1 MNLPFYIALR
11 YFKGNKKNTI
21 SRPMVNIAVTSIVI
35 SLSFMIIA
43 VAVVTGFK
51 QQIRDKVI
59 GFNGHIQITN
69 FDLNTSYE
77 TTPIAFEKINKNAL
91 LNIPNVKHIQ
101 SFATKAGIV
110 KTKDQIEG
118 IVLKGVGKDYDWT
131 FFKEKIQ
138 EGKIISFNDTAK
150 SNEVIISRTLAS
162 RLRLKVGDP
171 FVMYFIQQPPRM
183 RKFTIAGIYQTGLE
197 ELDKTFILGDIGH
210 VQKLNDWDEN
220 QVSGFEVLLHDS
232 DKMEETSEL
241 LFDELDV
248 DLNVKTIRDLMPQ
261 IFDWLDLQDMNEI
274 IILILMSLVA
284 AINMITALLILILE
298 KSRMIGLLK
307 ALGMNNSMVQQI
319 FLNKAAF
326 LIGKGLLWGNV
337 VGVGLCLIQLKFGIF
352 TLDETSYYLKYV
364 PINLSITTIVLLNIA
379 TFAVCMLMLLLP
391 ARIISKISPV
401 KAIRFS

>member
-1 MNLPFYIALR
+1 
-11 YFKGNKKNTI
+11 
-21 SRPMVNIAVTSIVI
+21 MVNIAVSSIVI

-59 GFNGHIQITN
+59 GFSGHIQISN
-69 FDLNTSYE
+69 FDLNSSYE
-77 TTPIAFEKINKNAL
+77 TSPLAIEKVDKEAL
-91 LNIPNVKHIQ
+91 LKIPNVKHIHC
-101 SFATKAGIV
+101 FATKAGIA

-118 IVLKGVGKDYDWT
+118 IVLKGVGKDYDWS

-138 EGKIISFNDTAK
+138 DGRVIEINDSTK

-162 RLRLKVGDP
+162 RLKLNVGDP

-197 ELDKTFILGDIGH
+197 ELDKTFIMGDIGH
-210 VQKLNDWDEN
+210 VQKLNDWEEN
-220 QVSGFEVLLHDS
+220 QVSGFEVLLHNS
-232 DKMEETSEL
+232 DKIEETSEL
-241 LFDELDV
+241 IFDELDL

-274 IILILMSLVA
+274 IILVLMSLVA
-284 AINMITALLILILE
+284 GINMITALLILILE

-307 ALGMNNSMVQQI
+307 AMGMNNTMVQRI

-326 LIGKGLLWGNV
+326 LIGKGLIWGNIL
-337 VGVGLCLIQLKFGIF
+337 GIGLCFIQLQFGIF
-352 TLDETSYYLKYV
+352 TLDESSYYLKYV
-364 PINLSITTIVLLNIA
+364 PVNLNFISILLLNIA
-379 TFAVCMLMLLLP
+379 TFVVCMLMLLIP

>member
-1 MNLPFYIALR
+1 
-11 YFKGNKKNTI
+11 
-21 SRPMVNIAVTSIVI
+21 MVNIAVSSIVI

-59 GFNGHIQITN
+59 GFSGHIQITN

-77 TTPIAFEKINKNAL
+77 TSPVSIDKIDKKTL
-91 LNIPNVKHIQ
+91 LNIPNVKHIHA
-101 SFATKAGIV
+101 FATKAGIA
-110 KTKDQIEG
+110 KTKEQIEG
-118 IVLKGVGKDYDWT
+118 IVLKGVDKDYDWT

-138 EGKIISFNDTAK
+138 EGRIIEFNDSAK

-162 RLRLKVGDP
+162 RLNLKVGDP

-183 RKFTIAGIYQTGLE
+183 RKFTITGIFQTGLE
-197 ELDKTFILGDIGH
+197 ELDKTYILGDIGH
-210 VQKLNDWDEN
+210 VQKLNDWEEN
-220 QVSGFEVLLHDS
+220 QVSGFEVLLNDS

-241 LFDELDV
+241 IFDELDL

-274 IILILMSLVA
+274 IILVLMSLVA
-284 AINMITALLILILE
+284 GINMITALLILILE

-319 FLNKAAF
+319 FLYKAAF
-326 LIGKGLLWGNV
+326 LIGKGLLWGNIL
-337 VGVGLCLIQLKFGIF
+337 GIGLCMVQLQFGIF
-352 TLDETSYYLKYV
+352 TLDESSYYLKYV
-364 PINLSITTIVLLNIA
+364 PINLNFISILLLNIG
-379 TFAVCMLMLLLP
+379 TFAVCMLMLLIP

>member
-1 MNLPFYIALR
+1 
-11 YFKGNKKNTI
+11 
-21 SRPMVNIAVTSIVI
+21 MVNIAVSSIVI

-59 GFNGHIQITN
+59 GFSGHIQITN

-77 TTPIAFEKINKNAL
+77 TSPVSTNKIDKQTL
-91 LNIPNVKHIQ
+91 LAIPNVKHLHA
-101 SFATKAGIV
+101 FATKAGIA

-118 IVLKGVGKDYDWT
+118 VVLKGVGKDYDWT

-138 EGKIISFNDTAK
+138 EGRIIEFNDTAK

-162 RLRLKVGDP
+162 RLKLNVGDP

-183 RKFTIAGIYQTGLE
+183 RKFTIAGIFQTGLE
-197 ELDKTFILGDIGH
+197 ELDKTYILGDIGH
-210 VQKLNDWDEN
+210 VQKLNDWEES
-220 QVSGFEVLLHDS
+220 QVSGFEVLLYNS

-241 LFDELDV
+241 IFDELDL

-284 AINMITALLILILE
+284 GINMITALLILILE

-326 LIGKGLLWGNV
+326 LIGKGLLWGNIL
-337 VGVGLCLIQLKFGIF
+337 GVGLCMVQLQFGIF
-352 TLDETSYYLKYV
+352 KLDESSYYLKYV
-364 PINLSITTIVLLNIA
+364 PINLNFISILLLNIG
-379 TFAVCMLMLLLP
+379 TFAVCMLMLLIP

>member
-1 MNLPFYIALR
+1 
-11 YFKGNKKNTI
+11 
-21 SRPMVNIAVTSIVI
+21 
-35 SLSFMIIA
+35 MIIA

-59 GFNGHIQITN
+59 GFSGHIQITN

-77 TTPIAFEKINKNAL
+77 TSPIAINKINKNAL
-91 LNIPNVKHIQ
+91 FKIPNVKHIQ

-118 IVLKGVGKDYDWT
+118 VVLKGVGKDYDWI

-162 RLRLKVGDP
+162 RLKLKVGDP

-183 RKFTIAGIYQTGLE
+183 RKFTIAGIFQTGLE
-197 ELDKTFILGDIGH
+197 ELDKTYIFGDIAH
-210 VQKLNDWDEN
+210 VQKLNDWGEN
-220 QVSGFEVLLHDS
+220 QVSGFEVLLYDS
-232 DKMEETSEL
+232 NKMEETSEL
-241 LFDELDV
+241 LFDELDI

-274 IILILMSLVA
+274 IILVLMSLVA

-319 FLNKAAF
+319 FLNKAAI

-337 VGVGLCLIQLKFGIF
+337 LGVGLCLIQLHFGIF
-352 TLDETSYYLKYV
+352 ILDETSYYLKYV
-364 PINLSITTIVLLNIA
+364 PINLSITSIIFLNIA
-379 TFAVCMLMLLLP
+379 TFAVCMLILLLP

>member
-1 MNLPFYIALR
+1 
-11 YFKGNKKNTI
+11 
-21 SRPMVNIAVTSIVI
+21 MVNIAVSSIVI

-59 GFNGHIQITN
+59 GFSGHIQITN

-77 TTPIAFEKINKNAL
+77 TSPVSIDKIDKKTL
-91 LNIPNVKHIQ
+91 LNIPNVKHIHA
-101 SFATKAGIV
+101 FATKAGIA
-110 KTKDQIEG
+110 KTKEQIEG
-118 IVLKGVGKDYDWT
+118 IVLKGVDKNYDWT

-138 EGKIISFNDTAK
+138 EGRIIEFNDTTK

-162 RLRLKVGDP
+162 RLNLKVGDP

-183 RKFTIAGIYQTGLE
+183 RKFTITGIFQTGLE
-197 ELDKTFILGDIGH
+197 ELDKTYILGDIGH
-210 VQKLNDWDEN
+210 VQKLNDWEEN
-220 QVSGFEVLLHDS
+220 QVSGFEVLLNDS

-241 LFDELDV
+241 IFDELDL

-274 IILILMSLVA
+274 IILVLMSLVA
-284 AINMITALLILILE
+284 GINMITALLILILE

-319 FLNKAAF
+319 FLYKAAF
-326 LIGKGLLWGNV
+326 LIGKGLLWGNIL
-337 VGVGLCLIQLKFGIF
+337 GIGLCMVQLQFGIF
-352 TLDETSYYLKYV
+352 TLDESSYYLKYV
-364 PINLSITTIVLLNIA
+364 PINLNFISILLLNIG
-379 TFAVCMLMLLLP
+379 TFAVCMLMLLIP

>member
-1 MNLPFYIALR
+1 
-11 YFKGNKKNTI
+11 
-21 SRPMVNIAVTSIVI
+21 MVNIAVSSIVI

-59 GFNGHIQITN
+59 GFSGHIQISN

-77 TTPIAFEKINKNAL
+77 TSPLAIEKVDKEAL
-91 LNIPNVKHIQ
+91 LKIPNVKHLHG
-101 SFATKAGIV
+101 FATKAGIA

-118 IVLKGVGKDYDWT
+118 VVLKGVGKDYDWT

-138 EGKIISFNDTAK
+138 EGRVIEMNDSAK
-150 SNEVIISRTLAS
+150 SNEVVISRTLAS
-162 RLRLKVGDP
+162 RLKLKVGDP

-210 VQKLNDWDEN
+210 VQKLNDWEEN
-220 QVSGFEVLLHDS
+220 QVSGFEVMLYKS

-241 LFDELDV
+241 IFDELDL

-274 IILILMSLVA
+274 IILVLMSLVA
-284 AINMITALLILILE
+284 GINMITALLILILE

-307 ALGMNNSMVQQI
+307 ALGMNNTTVQRI

-326 LIGKGLLWGNV
+326 LIGKGLLWGNIL
-337 VGVGLCLIQLKFGIF
+337 GVGLCFIQLQFGVF
-352 TLDETSYYLKYV
+352 TLDESSYYLKYV
-364 PINLSITTIVLLNIA
+364 PVNLNFISIILLNIG
-379 TFAVCMLMLLLP
+379 TFAVCMLMLLIP

-401 KAIRFS
+401 KAIRIS

>member
-1 MNLPFYIALR
+1 
-11 YFKGNKKNTI
+11 
-21 SRPMVNIAVTSIVI
+21 MVNIAVTSIVI

>member
-1 MNLPFYIALR
+1 
-11 YFKGNKKNTI
+11 
-21 SRPMVNIAVTSIVI
+21 MVNIAVSSIVI

-51 QQIRDKVI
+51 KQIRDKVI
-59 GFNGHIQITN
+59 GFSGHIQISN

-77 TTPIAFEKINKNAL
+77 TSPLAIDKVDKKAI

-101 SFATKAGIV
+101 IFATKAGIV

-118 IVLKGVGKDYDWT
+118 VVLKGVGKDYDWT

-138 EGKIISFNDTAK
+138 EGRILELNDTAK

-162 RLRLKVGDP
+162 RLKLNVGDP

-183 RKFTIAGIYQTGLE
+183 RKFNIVGIYQTGLE
-197 ELDKTFILGDIGH
+197 ELDKTYILGDIAH
-210 VQKLNDWDEN
+210 VQKLNDWEEN
-220 QVSGFEVLLHDS
+220 QVSGFEVMLHDS
-232 DKMEETSEL
+232 DKLEETEEL
-241 LFDELDV
+241 IFDEV
-248 DLNVKTIRDLMPQ
+248 DLDINLKSIRELMPQ

-274 IILILMSLVA
+274 IILLLMLMVA
-284 AINMITALLILILE
+284 TINMITALLILILE
-298 KSRMIGLLK
+298 KTRMIGLLK
-307 ALGMNNSMVQQI
+307 ALGMNNNSIQLI

-326 LIGKGLLWGNV
+326 LIGKGLLFGNIL
-337 VGVGLCLIQLKFGIF
+337 GLGLCFIQLKFGIF
-352 TLDETSYYLKYV
+352 TLDESSYYLKFV
-364 PINLSITTIVLLNIA
+364 PVNLSLVSIILLNIG
-379 TFAVCMLMLLLP
+379 TFAVCMLMLLIP

>member
-1 MNLPFYIALR
+1 
-11 YFKGNKKNTI
+11 
-21 SRPMVNIAVTSIVI
+21 MVNIAVSSIVI

-59 GFNGHIQITN
+59 GFSGHIQITN

-77 TTPIAFEKINKNAL
+77 TSPISIDKVDKQTL
-91 LNIPNVKHIQ
+91 LNISNVKHIHV
-101 SFATKAGIV
+101 FATKAGIA

-118 IVLKGVGKDYDWT
+118 VVLKGVGKDYDWT

-138 EGKIISFNDTAK
+138 EGKIIQLNDTVK

-162 RLRLKVGDP
+162 RLKLKVGDP
-171 FVMYFIQQPPRM
+171 FIMYFIQQPPRM
-183 RKFTIAGIYQTGLE
+183 RKFTIAGIFQTGLE
-197 ELDKTFILGDIGH
+197 ELDKTYILGDIGH
-210 VQKLNDWDEN
+210 VQKLNDWEES
-220 QVSGFEVLLHDS
+220 QISGFEVLLYNS

-241 LFDELDV
+241 IFNELDL
-248 DLNVKTIRDLMPQ
+248 DLNVRTIRELMPQ

-274 IILILMSLVA
+274 IILVLMSLVA
-284 AINMITALLILILE
+284 GINMITALLILILE

-326 LIGKGLLWGNV
+326 LIGKGLLWGNIL
-337 VGVGLCLIQLKFGIF
+337 GVGLCIVQLQFGIF
-352 TLDETSYYLKYV
+352 TLDESSYYLKYV
-364 PINLSITTIVLLNIA
+364 PINLNFISILLLNIG
-379 TFAVCMLMLLLP
+379 TFAVCMLMLLIP

>member
-1 MNLPFYIALR
+1 MNLPYYIASR
-11 YFKGNKKNTI
+11 YFKGSKKNTI
-21 SRPMVNIAVTSIVI
+21 SRPMVNIAVSSIVI

-59 GFNGHIQITN
+59 GFSGHIQITN

-77 TTPIAFEKINKNAL
+77 TSPVNIDKIDKENL
-91 LNIPNVKHIQ
+91 LNIPNVKHIHA
-101 SFATKAGIV
+101 FATKAGIA

-118 IVLKGVGKDYDWT
+118 VVLKGVGKDFDWT

-138 EGKIISFNDTAK
+138 EGRIIEFKDTTK

-162 RLRLKVGDP
+162 RLKLNVGDP

-183 RKFTIAGIYQTGLE
+183 RKFTITGIFQTGLE
-197 ELDKTFILGDIGH
+197 ELDKTYILGDIGH

-220 QVSGFEVLLHDS
+220 QVSGFEVLLYNS

-241 LFDELDV
+241 IFDEIDL

-274 IILILMSLVA
+274 IILVLMSLVA
-284 AINMITALLILILE
+284 GINMITALLILILE

-326 LIGKGLLWGNV
+326 LIGIGLLWGNIL
-337 VGVGLCLIQLKFGIF
+337 GIGLCIVQLQFGIF
-352 TLDETSYYLKYV
+352 TLDESSYYLKYV
-364 PINLSITTIVLLNIA
+364 PINLNFISILLLNIG
-379 TFAVCMLMLLLP
+379 TFAVCMLMLLIP